1 MKKSNMEPLKWLQ
14 KIYKNDENKIKEWK
28 EKNYVDNLSLGI
40 ENFESFYSQ
49 RREKMK
55 AKLMEILKD

>member
-1 MKKSNMEPLKWLQ
+1 MEPLKWLQ